1 MGTRSKRP
9 GFHQRNEVV
18 AMTFQRARKK
28 EQVEVRRQE
37 ILAAAERLFN
47 DGGLEDVTFSRI
59 AKDVSF
65 TRQTIYTYFQTREE
79 VLLALLG
86 AKLEE
91 FYASLHQMF
100 PEGRL
105 LSRKEFCQRVARHFI
120 AHKETL
126 RLFALRHTVLEE
138 NVRYENLVAF
148 NRTMLEVFPTV
159 KNILRRQCPSTDD
172 ATFDTFTFTMISYF
186 ASIYPILEPH
196 PNQLKAIFEAVGSEV
211 TMTPQE
217 CLEASIGLMAAALK
231 FKKED

>member
-1 MGTRSKRP
+1 MRLVS
-9 GFHQRNEVV
+9 
-18 AMTFQRARKK
+18 MTFQRARKK
-28 EQVEVRRQE
+28 EQIEVRRQE

-47 DGGLEDVTFSRI
+47 EGGLEDVTFSRI

-65 TRQTIYTYFQTREE
+65 TRQTIYTYYHTREE

-86 AKLEE
+86 EKLEE
-91 FYASLHQMF
+91 FYGSLHTMF
-100 PEGRL
+100 PEGKL
-105 LSRKEFCQRVARHFI
+105 LTRKEFCACVARHFI

-148 NRTMLEVFPTV
+148 NRIMLRVFPTV
-159 KNILRRQCPSTDD
+159 KDILRHQCPGTDD
-172 ATFDTFTFTMISYF
+172 TTFDTFTFTMISYF

-196 PNQLKAIFEAVGSEV
+196 PNQLKAIFEAVGSKV

-231 FKKED
+231 FKKEE